1 MSSPLVAIAPSP
13 DTPKAVILVVED
25 HPATQKCLKLL
36 LSDALGADRVEIRT
50 ADTGEAAI
58 AAIGDSLPDVV
69 VMDITLPGMNGIE
82 AARIIRERA
91 PAIKVVMHTNNDA
104 AVYRD
109 MCATVGIGTFVSKQ
123 RTWQDLVPA
132 IARML
137 EPAG

>member
-1 MSSPLVAIAPSP
+1 MSSPLVAIAPAP
-13 DTPKAVILVVED
+13 AVPKAVILIVED
-25 HPATQKCLKLL
+25 HPATQTCLKLL
-36 LSDALGADRVEIRT
+36 LSDALGADRVDIRT
-50 ADTGEAAI
+50 ADSGEAAI
-58 AAIGDSLPDVV
+58 AAIEDSPPDVV

-91 PAIKVVMHTNNDA
+91 PAIDVVMHTNNDA

-109 MCATVGIGTFVSKQ
+109 MCATVGIDTFVSKQ
-123 RTWQDLVPA
+123 RTWQELVPA